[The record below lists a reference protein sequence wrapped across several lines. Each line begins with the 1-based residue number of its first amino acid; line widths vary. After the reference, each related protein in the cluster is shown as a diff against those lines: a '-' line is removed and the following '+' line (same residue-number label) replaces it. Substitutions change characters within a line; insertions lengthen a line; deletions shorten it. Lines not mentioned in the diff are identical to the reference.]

1 MRIEPCKG
9 WDLDFCY
16 SVTLGD
22 TQGYVNGTLEGLGLG
37 FLLLG
42 DPGRYPVLCE

>member
-1 MRIEPCKG
+1 MTLGDTQGVMWMELWKG

-22 TQGYVNGTLEGLGLG
+22 TQGYADGTL
-37 FLLLG
+37 
-42 DPGRYPVLCE
+42 